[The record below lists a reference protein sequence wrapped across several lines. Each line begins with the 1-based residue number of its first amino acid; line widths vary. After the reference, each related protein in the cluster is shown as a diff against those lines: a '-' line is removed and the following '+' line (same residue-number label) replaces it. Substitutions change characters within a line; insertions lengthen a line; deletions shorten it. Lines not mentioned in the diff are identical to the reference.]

1 MIASLSLLLLIW
13 FVAKVL
19 DRLIVSYAD
28 RRLVNVREQVARE
41 HGYSVT
47 QHRDARG
54 NYDLSFP
61 PMQIAG

>member
-1 MIASLSLLLLIW
+1 MIVSLSLLLLFLAIQAVEW
-13 FVAKVL
+13 IVIV
-19 DRLIVSYAD
+19 RLN
-28 RRLVNVREQVARE
+28 RRIINIREQVARE